1 MSDKEMKIPAH
12 KQAQNSREGGSY
24 IDGKK
29 EEKKPAETA
38 VKPAREKAHGTD
50 KA

>member
-1 MSDKEMKIPAH
+1 MTDKETKIPAH
-12 KQAQNSREGGSY
+12 KEAQNVREGGSY

-29 EEKKPAETA
+29 EQQKPAETA
-38 VKPAREKAHGTD
+38 VKPAREKGHGTD